1 MIFEKSVLIIGKGGQ
16 LINRKKKKEIIE
28 NVESMEKEW
37 EYLASYYSSEHELE
51 DSQISCY
58 EMNETKISS
67 IPFWIKRQKS
77 LDASTVS
84 YKEIDKDTL
93 NKNKKCI

>member
-1 MIFEKSVLIIGKGGQ
+1 MTFLIVIFEKPVLIIGNGDQ
-16 LINRKKKKEIIE
+16 LINRKKKKEIIQ

-67 IPFWIKRQKS
+67 SHFGLKG
-77 LDASTVS
+77 
-84 YKEIDKDTL
+84 
-93 NKNKKCI
+93 KKA